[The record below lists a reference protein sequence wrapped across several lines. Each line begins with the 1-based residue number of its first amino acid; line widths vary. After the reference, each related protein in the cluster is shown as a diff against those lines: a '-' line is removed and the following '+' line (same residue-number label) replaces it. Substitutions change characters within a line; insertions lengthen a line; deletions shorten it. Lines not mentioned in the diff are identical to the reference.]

1 MSLTLFTT
9 SFMSFLNP
17 LNLDFFRIQ
26 MYKYNAGGQN
36 GNITFI
42 WKIGD
47 EIDQTQQHKTVKEVE
62 KMIPIYESRIEA
74 KETREKY
81 SNCASLTLVL
91 RRNLV
96 PFLTGK
102 VPQ

>member
-1 MSLTLFTT
+1 MSLTLFTS
-9 SFMSFLNP
+9 SFKSFLNP